1 MNKTNRKGE
10 ARHLRV
16 TPPASRLPPLLMAA
30 AAVAIALG
38 GCGTTPPRTATDI
51 ESAPTARV
59 PPPVATKRGGGYY
72 LDDGPGENPPPDL
85 DRVPDAVPRVEPL
98 HRGALR
104 PYTVM
109 GRSYT
114 PMTSLA
120 PYSARGIAS
129 WYGRRYHGKP
139 TSSGEPYDMYAMTA
153 AHPVLPIPSYA
164 KVTNLKNGR
173 SVVVRINDR
182 GPFLSGRLIDLSYT
196 AAYKLGVLNGGSAYV
211 EVETITPDLYAAYA
225 KPNAVAA
232 PEVAPA
238 APVAPTAVT
247 VNEGDPIAR
256 LASAAEAG
264 SAPAPSAD
272 VPDATAAQ
280 AAPGA
285 VYLQLGAFGSRENA
299 ESYLSRVKAQLE
311 GLAER
316 LQLLMRD
323 GFYRVHAG
331 PYASAAQ
338 ARAAADRMSQALGTM
353 PLLVNR

>member
-1 MNKTNRKGE
+1 MNKTNPKSE

-16 TPPASRLPPLLMAA
+16 TLPASRLPPLLMAA
-30 AAVAIALG
+30 AAAAIVLG
-38 GCGTTPPRTATDI
+38 GCGTTPSRTATDI
-51 ESAPTARV
+51 ESAPARSV
-59 PPPVATKRGGGYY
+59 PPPVVTKRGGGYY

-85 DRVPDAVPRVEPL
+85 DRVPDAMPRPERL

-109 GRSYT
+109 GRNYT
-114 PMTSLA
+114 PMTAIS
-120 PYSARGIAS
+120 PYRARGVAS

-182 GPFLSGRLIDLSYT
+182 GPFLSDRLIDLSYT

-211 EVETITPDLYAAYA
+211 EVETITPDRYATYA
-225 KPNAVAA
+225 TPNGLAA
-232 PEVAPA
+232 PDVAPA
-238 APVAPTAVT
+238 AQASVDD
-247 VNEGDPIAR
+247 DPIAR
-256 LASAAEAG
+256 LAVAAEAG
-264 SAPAPSAD
+264 SASAPAVD
-272 VPDATAAQ
+272 VPDATASQ

-299 ESYLSRVKAQLE
+299 ESYLSHVKAQLE
-311 GLAER
+311 GFTER

-323 GFYRVHAG
+323 GYYRVNAG
-331 PYASAAQ
+331 PYDTASQ
-338 ARAAADRMSQALGTM
+338 ARAAAERLLQALGTR
-353 PLLVNR
+353 PVLVTR